1 VALGSAIFLII
12 AVSIIYFL
20 QNTNEEYE
28 NTIIAQQADLEK
40 SLTKISESINY
51 AKRIQEALL
60 QGQNILNNYTEDN
73 FIIFQPKE
81 KVSGDFY
88 WIKERNSK
96 LYCMAADCT
105 GHGVPGAFVSMLGI
119 AFLNEIFTNTDY
131 TASEILENLRRKFK
145 EIFKQENNEIK
156 DGMDAALFI
165 IDKDKNILNY
175 SGANNPLI
183 QLRENIIT
191 EHKAAPN
198 CIGINPK
205 EKLFENTFIE
215 IKKDDKYFV
224 FSDGFIDQAGGETGR
239 KITKRKF
246 YELLIEYNSTNI
258 KFTQNKLKEYLDL
271 WMHDTKQT
279 DDILIIGIKI

>member
-1 VALGSAIFLII
+1 
-12 AVSIIYFL
+12 
-20 QNTNEEYE
+20 
-28 NTIIAQQADLEK
+28 
-40 SLTKISESINY
+40 
-51 AKRIQEALL
+51 
-60 QGQNILNNYTEDN
+60 
-73 FIIFQPKE
+73 
-81 KVSGDFY
+81 
-88 WIKERNSK
+88 
-96 LYCMAADCT
+96 MAADCT

-258 KFTQNKLKEYLDL
+258 KFTQNKLKEYLDF